1 MRKTSPAVLV
11 VSLLVVL
18 AVVGVGAFFLL
29 SGSDEEPSE
38 TSEGQEYV
46 DALIAT
52 VNQDAP
58 LAEDDVRCLAEAH
71 VNSLGV
77 EGLSE
82 HATPE
87 EIEADPEADLEDF
100 GIEIDTDQATG
111 IVDRSGDCGVDFREV
126 MRATFVGLGAS
137 EDGAVCMVE
146 QFSDDE
152 VHQAMV
158 TSFTSSE
165 DDDETFST
173 QVNEAAA
180 ECGEG

>member
-11 VSLLVVL
+11 ISLLVVL

-46 DALIAT
+46 DALIAS

-58 LAEDDVRCLAEAH
+58 LGDDDVRCLAEAH
-71 VNSLGV
+71 VNELGV
-77 EGLSE
+77 DGLSE
-82 HATPE
+82 HATPD
-87 EIEADPEADLEDF
+87 EIAAEPEAELEDF

-111 IVDRSGDCGVDFREV
+111 IVDRAGDCGVDFREV

-137 EDGAVCMVE
+137 EDGAACMAE
-146 QFSDDE
+146 TFSDDE
-152 VHQAMV
+152 VHEGMV
-158 TSFTSSE
+158 TSFSSSE
-165 DDDETFST
+165 DDDEEFSNR
-173 QVNEAAA
+173 VNDAAA
-180 ECGEG
+180 ECGLG